1 MAIWNLGSI
10 NLDLVYSLS
19 RFPTPGETLAAG
31 EFERFLGGKGAN
43 MSVAAAR
50 AGATVHH
57 IGAAGHDGAEI
68 VQKLSDFGVDVTEVV
83 PVEQPTG
90 HAVIYVV
97 DNKDS
102 DEAGEN
108 QIVLFPGAN
117 RALTFEQVENAL
129 SGAQAGDVFVTQNET
144 NMQVEACQI
153 AAQKGLR
160 VCYAAAP
167 FDAASVASV
176 LPYLDF
182 LILNQI
188 EADQLFDETGQRPE
202 ELGIKDVIVT
212 LGGDGARHIDGT
224 SGETTTSRA
233 FDVEVVDT
241 TGAGDTF
248 TGYVLAALDA
258 GQTMRTAMET
268 ASRAAAVMVTR
279 RGTADVIP
287 TMAEVTSADL
297 I

>member
-10 NLDLVYSLS
+10 NLDLVYTLS
-19 RFPTPGETLAAG
+19 RFPAPGETLAADQVD
-31 EFERFLGGKGAN
+31 RFLGGKGAN

-57 IGAAGHDGAEI
+57 IGAVGPDGAEM
-68 VQKLSDFGVDVTEVV
+68 VQKLSDFGVDTAKVAAANS
-83 PVEQPTG
+83 PTG

-97 DNKDS
+97 ANKDS
-102 DEAGEN
+102 KEKGEN

-117 RALTFEQVENAL
+117 QDLTSEHVENAMA
-129 SGAQAGDVFVTQNET
+129 GATVGDIFVTQNET
-144 NMQVEACQI
+144 NMQVEACRL
-153 AAQKGLR
+153 AAAKGLR

-167 FDAASVASV
+167 FDAGAVAAV

-182 LILNQI
+182 LILNQV
-188 EADQLFDETGQRPE
+188 EAEQLFEATGKRAE

-212 LGGDGARHIDGT
+212 LGGDGARHIDGST
-224 SGETTTSRA
+224 GKVSTFDA

-248 TGYVLAALDA
+248 TGYVLAGLDA
-258 GQTMRTAMET
+258 GQSMDVAIKM

-287 TMAEVTSADL
+287 TLAEAKSADL
-297 I
+297 K